1 MHKEYLNITKWHY
14 VTNKLCRSK
23 KKDLRISEN
32 MIFFKRSVMLKGIN
46 SESED
51 TSQNNITKNV
61 MFKIFLC
68 AFS

>member
-1 MHKEYLNITKWHY
+1 MHKEYLNITKLHY

-51 TSQNNITKNV
+51 T
-61 MFKIFLC
+61 
-68 AFS
+68 